1 MTGQEVRKMSDEDI
15 KQEIGAIR
23 RKEYDLRVQM
33 TTEKVEDT
41 SQFGKLRKDLA
52 RLLTERTARAR
63 KKLPA
68 RAPAAKPTAKAGA
81 KAPAA
86 RKAPAK
92 RAKAAG

>member
-1 MTGQEVRKMSDEDI
+1 MSDEDI

-63 KKLPA
+63 KKLPVKA
-68 RAPAAKPTAKAGA
+68 AASKPAA

-86 RKAPAK
+86 KKAPAK
-92 RAKAAG
+92 KAKAAG